1 MNIEQLEHIVEV
13 AKMKSISKASETL
26 HITQS
31 GISQSIS
38 ALENE
43 LNIEIFRRSRMGAVP
58 TEVGKR
64 IIIKAND
71 VLNKV
76 RELREEAE
84 DQTNTL
90 TGELRLAGMPGV
102 TSTLVRIAA
111 QLNRKYSNLTV
122 DISEKGSFEIMEDF
136 LENNLDAGFVAMSEK
151 MIQQRTELTFE
162 SVIEGKMVLC
172 ASRDSY
178 LSKKKS
184 LRPEELK
191 NQTFVLYQDDYVNCF
206 VRDFSNVFGEI
217 DVLFS
222 TNNGDAIVTA
232 LTEGMAVTIGHDY
245 SFSNHPLVLSGE
257 LIMIDI
263 DNFSDH
269 VVYFGWIT
277 KKNTSLSPITKEA
290 INRFNQ
296 ELFIN
301 YLY

>member
-1 MNIEQLEHIVEV
+1 MNIEQLVHIVEV

-38 ALENE
+38 SLENE
-43 LNIEIFRRSRMGAVP
+43 LNIKIFRRSRIGTVP
-58 TEVGKR
+58 TEVGKE
-64 IIIKAND
+64 IILKAND

-84 DQTNTL
+84 GQPNIV

-102 TSTLVRIAA
+102 TPTLVKIAA
-111 QLNRKYSNLTV
+111 QLKRKYRNITV
-122 DISEKGSFEIMEDF
+122 EIIEKGSFEIMEGF
-136 LENNLDAGFVAMSEK
+136 LENNLDAGFIAMSEK
-151 MIQQRTELTFE
+151 MIQQRVEFTFE
-162 SVIEGKMVLC
+162 SVIEGKIVLC
-172 ASRDSY
+172 VGRDSP

-184 LRPEELK
+184 LTPEELK
-191 NQTFVLYQDDYVNCF
+191 NQTFVLYQDDYINWF
-206 VRDFSNVFGEI
+206 IRDFSNIYGEI

-232 LTEGMAVTIGHDY
+232 LTEDMAVTIGHDY
-245 SFSNHPLVLSGE
+245 SFANHPLVLSGE
-257 LIMIDI
+257 LITIDI
-263 DNFSDH
+263 ENFSDH

-277 KKNTSLSPITKEA
+277 QSNRSLSSITKEA
-290 INRFNQ
+290 IDRFNQ